1 MLRCAL
7 LDDYQSVALK
17 LADWSRLSGS
27 VAVES
32 VPDILPDRDTV
43 VARLVDC
50 DILVAMR
57 ERTPFDAATLARL
70 PKLRLLVTTGMR
82 NAAIDLEAAAR
93 QGVTVCGTTGGGV
106 PAAELTWAL
115 LLALLKSIPEEAR
128 NFAAGGRWQLGLG
141 RELAGRTLGVV
152 GLGRLGAKVAGYGR
166 AFDMR
171 VLGLARSEVA
181 ARSAALG
188 AEPAASLDD
197 LLARAD
203 VVSLHVTLTPQ
214 TRGLIGAREL
224 ALMKPGAVLVNTA
237 RGPIVD
243 EAALIEALR
252 SGRLAGAA
260 LDVFDREPLPL
271 DHPLRSLPNV
281 VATPH
286 LGYVTEETY
295 RAWYGQALHDVEAWL
310 AGAPQRVLAQPG

>member
-17 LADWSRLSGS
+17 LADWSRLAGA
-27 VAVES
+27 VTVES
-32 VPDILPDRDTV
+32 VPDILPDRDAV
-43 VARLVDC
+43 VARLADC

-115 LLALLKSIPEEAR
+115 LLALMKRIPEETR

-152 GLGRLGAKVAGYGR
+152 GLGRIGAKVAGYGR

-260 LDVFDREPLPL
+260 LDVFDREPLPSE
-271 DHPLRSLPNV
+271 HPLRSLPNV